1 MTATALRRQHA
12 ENAASQKEA
21 QLSEVRKERK
31 NTDEKLQAA
40 LNRIAFLKAE
50 ESKMDREIE
59 NARKRTLE
67 LLSRKAEKAEKVHD
81 EAVLTT
87 TKDILCTI
95 GAEPKASSSKPLR
108 PTTGE
113 CRAAKRSC
121 TGFRV

>member
-1 MTATALRRQHA
+1 MTALRRQHA
-12 ENAASQKEA
+12 ETAASQKEA

-81 EAVLTT
+81 EDVLST
-87 TKDILCTI
+87 TKDILGSI
-95 GAEPKASSSKPLR
+95 GAESKTSTSKPLR

-113 CRAAKRSC
+113 AVRPLTPSVQL
-121 TGFRV
+121 F